1 MKTLSHM
8 KHKQKYHSLL
18 TSHFREVNVLGK
30 LLRSLP
36 EKERCGYYSYFL
48 KCYRK
53 YILLYR
59 QASKELVERKKG
71 FIESIDDHR
80 YRLEFQRL
88 DTVKHSVITQLL
100 PDAVRYEIDQERRAR
115 ETSPR
120 TEQPIKKS
128 NVTVIP
134 TISLPDEPEYISIG
148 HLKLYIDR

>member
-1 MKTLSHM
+1 M

-36 EKERCGYYSYFL
+36 EKERGGYYSYFL

-53 YILLYR
+53 YFLLYR
-59 QASKELVERKKG
+59 QATKELIGKKKEV
-71 FIESIDDHR
+71 IESIDDHR

-88 DTVKHSVITQLL
+88 NTVRHSAITKLFAE
-100 PDAVRYEIDQERRAR
+100 AVRYEIDQERRAR